1 MKNRALNPGY
11 AFALCYAAMVCLA
24 IAVNLMPILLTT
36 LRVDLGGRA
45 GLSGEQLGR
54 ISAITFAGLVGGIL
68 FAGPLAD
75 RWGGK
80 LFSVLGTLLIGI
92 GLALLGISPSY
103 SMVLVAVFVMG
114 LGAGILDMVLSPIIA
129 ALQPDSRATALNWLH
144 SFYGIGTVITVFL
157 GTLAFRLG
165 IGWRTISLIFIIV
178 PLLVT
183 LGFLNVDLPPLISDK
198 EGGRTPL
205 RDLCRNSSFVAVN
218 VAIFLGGALEL
229 GLAQWLPAYAEM
241 SLGFSKWTGSISLL
255 AFSSAMALGRIFA
268 GLIGRRVGPITL
280 MLNCCWTSVV
290 LFLLACFA
298 PWHPVALA
306 ASVAVGLAGSCLWP
320 TTLGVASDRFPRG
333 GASMF
338 GLLAAFGNLGGIL
351 MPWLVGVTA
360 DRSSLRL
367 GLATSTACPFL
378 MAFVLLWIQ
387 RHPDVEFAQL
397 GSALVTGTTADTPEF
412 GGSAGLEPAPSS
424 VRGRRSTQ
432 PSCTRAFDHRTGS
445 GAGVTCAGPS
455 PSSRSPIP

>member
-1 MKNRALNPGY
+1 MKNRALNPAY

-24 IAVNLMPILLTT
+24 IAVNLMPIFLTT

-45 GLSGEQLGR
+45 GLTDEQLGR

-68 FAGPLAD
+68 FTGPLAD

-80 LFSVLGTLLIGI
+80 LFSILGTLLIAV
-92 GLALLGISPSY
+92 GLGLLGISPGY
-103 SMVLVAVFVMG
+103 SMVLVAGSVMG

-144 SFYGIGTVITVFL
+144 SFYGIGTLITVMM
-157 GTLAFRLG
+157 GTFAFRLG
-165 IGWRTISLIFIIV
+165 IGWRTISLTFIIV
-178 PLLVT
+178 PLLVA

-198 EGGRTPL
+198 EGRRTPL

-218 VAIFLGGALEL
+218 LAIFLGGALEL
-229 GLAQWLPAYAEM
+229 GMAQWLPAYAEM
-241 SLGFSKWTGSISLL
+241 SLGFSKSTGSVSLL
-255 AFSSAMALGRIFA
+255 AFSAAMALGRIFF
-268 GLIGRRVGPITL
+268 GLIGRRVDPIRL
-280 MLNCCWTSVV
+280 MLGCCWTSVV

-298 PWHPVALA
+298 PWPAVALA

-320 TTLGVASDRFPRG
+320 TTLGVAADRFPVG

-360 DRSSLRL
+360 DWSSLRL
-367 GLATSTACPFL
+367 GLATSTACPLL
-378 MAFVLLWIQ
+378 MAFVLLWMQ
-387 RHPDVEFAQL
+387 RRPDAEFAQS
-397 GSALVTGTTADTPEF
+397 GSALATRTSGDTAKF
-412 GGSAGLEPAPSS
+412 GGSDGTRSRGLLRDGQ
-424 VRGRRSTQ
+424 V
-432 PSCTRAFDHRTGS
+432 F
-445 GAGVTCAGPS
+445 
-455 PSSRSPIP
+455 